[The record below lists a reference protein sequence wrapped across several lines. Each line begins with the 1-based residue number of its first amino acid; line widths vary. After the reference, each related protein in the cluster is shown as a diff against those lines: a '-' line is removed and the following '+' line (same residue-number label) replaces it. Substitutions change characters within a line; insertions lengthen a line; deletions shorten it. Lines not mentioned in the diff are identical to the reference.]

1 MTNTYKNLHDPV
13 EAAIIEATIEAIVLS
28 NIIGEA
34 LKIGVHD
41 GEATSCKADWP
52 TPDHLARV
60 RDAIAATDETTLVI
74 RDKIDRIAG
83 TIVLYHGNGEDVVS
97 DYTATAEYR
106 HVIEAITDAAHAVA
120 YPAEA
125 PAEAD
130 PDDAGMTP

>member
-1 MTNTYKNLHDPV
+1 MTETYKHLQDPV
-13 EAAIIEATIEAIVLS
+13 EVAIIDATIAAIVHA
-28 NIIGEA
+28 NITGEA
-34 LKIGVHD
+34 LRIGVHD

-52 TPDHLARV
+52 TPEHLAHV

-74 RDKIDRIAG
+74 RDKINVIAG

-120 YPAEA
+120 HPESA
-125 PAEAD
+125 PA
-130 PDDAGMTP
+130 DDAGMQP